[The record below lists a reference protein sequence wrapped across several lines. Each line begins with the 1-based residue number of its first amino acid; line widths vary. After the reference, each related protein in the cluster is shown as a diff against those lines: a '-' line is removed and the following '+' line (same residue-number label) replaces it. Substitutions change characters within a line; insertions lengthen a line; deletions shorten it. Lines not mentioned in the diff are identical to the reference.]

1 VTAPVPRGACRG
13 QATAGSK
20 TRAAAIFLAAVAWAG
35 PARAEVGAAA
45 SAYSDYRFRGYSL
58 SDSRPVA
65 ILDLSYDLPTGLY
78 ASASGSVV
86 ASRGHGIQ
94 PLRLA
99 LNGGYATTAW
109 RGVTADVGVIHARY
123 SRYSGLTVDRAYT
136 EVYAGLAAKMAGA
149 RVSLSPDYLGYARW
163 TLRGE
168 LSGHVDLS
176 PTLGVTG
183 VAGALVPLD
192 ERYVGATRATWDA
205 RLGIAKRIGRV
216 SLQAAVTARGK
227 GGDLYGARSRR
238 RAALIVGI
246 SSPL

>member
-1 VTAPVPRGACRG
+1 MG
-13 QATAGSK
+13 
-20 TRAAAIFLAAVAWAG
+20 AAV
-35 PARAEVGAAA
+35 

-58 SDSRPVA
+58 SDGRPVA

-109 RGVTADVGVIHARY
+109 PGLIADVGVIHARY
-123 SRYSGLTVDRAYT
+123 SRYSGLAADRAYT
-136 EVYAGLAAKMAGA
+136 EIYVGLGAKMAGA
-149 RVSLSPDYLGYARW
+149 RLSLSPDYLGYARW

-183 VAGALVPLD
+183 IAGALVPLD
-192 ERYVGATRATWDA
+192 EHYVGRSRATWDA
-205 RLGIAKRIGRV
+205 RLGIAKRVGRV

-227 GGDLYGARSRR
+227 GGNLYGARNHR

>member
-1 VTAPVPRGACRG
+1 MTALVPRGACRG
-13 QATAGSK
+13 RVTAGSK
-20 TRAAAIFLAAVAWAG
+20 TRAAGILLAAVAWAG
-35 PARAEVGAAA
+35 PARAEVGAAV

-58 SDSRPVA
+58 SDGRPVA

-78 ASASGSVV
+78 ASASGSMV

-99 LNGGYATTAW
+99 FNGGYATSPW
-109 RGVTADVGVIHARY
+109 RGVTADVGAIHARY
-123 SRYSGLTVDRAYT
+123 SRYSGLTDDPAYT
-136 EVYAGLAAKMAGA
+136 EIYAGLAAKMAGV
-149 RVSLSPDYLGYARW
+149 RLSLSPDYLGSARW

-168 LSGHVDLS
+168 LSGHTDLS
-176 PTLGVTG
+176 PTLSVNG

-192 ERYVGATRATWDA
+192 ERYAGVSRATWDA

-227 GGDLYGARSRR
+227 GGDLYGAHGYR

-246 SSPL
+246 SSAL

>member
-1 VTAPVPRGACRG
+1 VTAPVTQGACRG
-13 QATAGSK
+13 RATAGNK
-20 TRAAAIFLAAVAWAG
+20 TRAAGILLTVVAWAG
-35 PARAEVGAAA
+35 PARAEVGAAV

-58 SDSRPVA
+58 SDGRPVA

-109 RGVTADVGVIHARY
+109 RGVTADVGIIHARY
-123 SRYSGLTVDRAYT
+123 TRYSGLTADRAYT
-136 EVYAGLAAKMAGA
+136 EMYAGLAAKMAGA
-149 RVSLSPDYLGYARW
+149 RLSLSPDYLGYARW

-168 LSGHVDLS
+168 LSGRVDLS
-176 PTLGVTG
+176 PTLGLTG
-183 VAGALVPLD
+183 IAGALVPVD
-192 ERYVGATRATWDA
+192 ERYAGSSRATWDA

-227 GGDLYGARSRR
+227 GGDLYGARNHR